1 MKKSLIITVLFSA
14 AVLFL
19 ISIKPN
25 TAQKKYASIP
35 APEPEAKSRLN
46 DPTGKDIQLKKAKVI
61 LESQDWIIY
70 LKPLAAGLT
79 KEEDVLTFS
88 EGRVIS
94 RNLFSKGYPQ
104 VRYILNFSREGS
116 VSWEAVQESPEAGL
130 ASWRGELKD
139 ESSMRG
145 FLSLQAKN
153 GSLEDFFFD
162 SGDSN
167 EAIEPQ
173 KDDNAASQSFE
184 KKRRSR

>member
-14 AVLFL
+14 AVLFF
-19 ISIKPN
+19 ISLKPN
-25 TAQKKYASIP
+25 AVQKKKESSAARESKPKTELENIT
-35 APEPEAKSRLN
+35 K
-46 DPTGKDIQLKKAKVI
+46 KDIQLKKAKVI

-167 EAIEPQ
+167 EAIEPL

-184 KKRRSR
+184 KKRRQR